1 MGTGP
6 QLLGARGD
14 VGRIEGAPAHAFKS
28 KRHDRDKT
36 EIDIYKDERTIL
48 KVELDFKKEK
58 TNMIDLT
65 PYFGTL
71 AAVVGVVM
79 LVSGWLKTYVIK
91 VDGWKAQVMTWV
103 VAAILT
109 FVGQWQDLGL
119 FADLSPL
126 MTVLNG
132 VAIGLVANGV
142 YSLEAVQQVLE
153 LVKAKAVKAQ

>member
-1 MGTGP
+1 
-6 QLLGARGD
+6 
-14 VGRIEGAPAHAFKS
+14 
-28 KRHDRDKT
+28 
-36 EIDIYKDERTIL
+36 
-48 KVELDFKKEK
+48 
-58 TNMIDLT
+58 MIDLT
-65 PYFGTL
+65 PYFGSL

-79 LVSGWLKTYVIK
+79 LVSGWLKTHLIK

-103 VAAILT
+103 VAGILA

-142 YSLEAVQQVLE
+142 YSLEVVQQVLE
-153 LVKAKAVKAQ
+153 LVKAKAVKAS

>member
-1 MGTGP
+1 
-6 QLLGARGD
+6 
-14 VGRIEGAPAHAFKS
+14 
-28 KRHDRDKT
+28 
-36 EIDIYKDERTIL
+36 
-48 KVELDFKKEK
+48 
-58 TNMIDLT
+58 MIDLT
-65 PYFGTL
+65 PYFGSL

-91 VDGWKAQVMTWV
+91 VDGWKAQVMTWA

-142 YSLEAVQQVLE
+142 YSLEVVQQVLE
-153 LVKAKAVKAQ
+153 LVKAKAVKAK